1 MPKKAM
7 KTLTV
12 QTLDNMKPDP
22 TKRRE
27 IPDQRCP
34 GLYHLIQPTGKRSWA
49 LRYRRD
55 GRIVKYTIGDYPR
68 IGLTEARDEANAIMR
83 RVDKGEDPQRE
94 KVAAKSAKIEEA
106 DPRLFENLVRLYLTR
121 VARKENKDW
130 VESARVLGLVPDPAH
145 PDKADDPMSF
155 VLKPLRAKGK
165 KTDWSLPDPLSPV
178 AYFGQCLVSEIK
190 RSDIRLLFDKV
201 QARGLGGGVNQLKS
215 AISAP
220 LAWALEK
227 ELIEFNPCD
236 GIKKLARVKIG
247 ERTLDRDDEI
257 VAVWRAAT
265 DIGGSYGAIVKL
277 LLLSG
282 QRREEVAAMEW
293 RELDLEK
300 RTWTIP
306 GARTK
311 NKLIH
316 VVPLSDAMLKIIEA
330 QKPVDDS
337 PYVFPGRLGT
347 PVAGFSKYKARL
359 DRRALHHLREIAQRR
374 EANPARAEVA
384 PFTLH
389 DLRRTVATRLGDL
402 DIDPHVV
409 EAVLNHVSGSK
420 GGVAGVYNKNT
431 YARQKQIA
439 LDRWGE
445 FVTALAKGEPNNVVP
460 MAKVRA

>member
-1 MPKKAM
+1 
-7 KTLTV
+7 
-12 QTLDNMKPDP
+12 
-22 TKRRE
+22 
-27 IPDQRCP
+27 
-34 GLYHLIQPTGKRSWA
+34 
-49 LRYRRD
+49 
-55 GRIVKYTIGDYPR
+55 
-68 IGLTEARDEANAIMR
+68 MR
-83 RVDKGEDPQRE
+83 RVEKGEDPQRE
-94 KVAAKSAKIEEA
+94 KVAAKSARVEDA

-130 VESARVLGLVPDPAH
+130 VESARVLGLVPDPTR

-155 VLKPLRAKGK
+155 ILRPLRTKGK
-165 KTDWSLPDPLSPV
+165 KVDFSVPDPLRPV
-178 AYFGQCLVSEIK
+178 AYFGQRLVSEIK
-190 RSDIRLLFDKV
+190 RPDIRLFFDKV
-201 QARGLGGGVNQLKS
+201 QAPKDEGGRGLGGGVNQLKS

-220 LAWALEK
+220 FAWALEK

-257 VAVWRAAT
+257 IAVWRAAT
-265 DIGGSYGAIVKL
+265 DIGGSYGSIVKL

-359 DRRALHHLREIAQRR
+359 DRRVLHHLRQIAENRG
-374 EANPARAEVA
+374 ADPTRAGFA

-389 DLRRTVATRLGDL
+389 DLRRTVATRLGDH
-402 DIDPHVV
+402 DVDPHVV
-409 EAVLNHVSGSK
+409 EAILNHVSGSR

-431 YARQKQIA
+431 YARQKQLA

-445 FVTALAKGEPNNVVP
+445 FVTALVNGEPSNVVS
-460 MAKVRA
+460 MTKVRA